1 MALIDKIKSDIQ
13 FRNKVIGGAIIFAL
27 VMVGGVVSVL
37 AMNSSQENEIEE
49 ENKGVIA
56 EVPSDTTRTVG
67 TKRMIYS
74 QMQSFEEEEKK
85 DLKVV
90 ADENIVGKNKEQI
103 AEMEKKED
111 DEIAEYMKQRRE
123 KQKQLEKTSTSRT
136 DRYSSEPS
144 YQPSGYAP
152 QGSRRKY
159 NPYASKEDWTEET
172 DVEFAGYKTGRE
184 KMAERQE
191 TQQVKAEEKRKKR
204 NEVKTFDDLS
214 PSEQRRILLETG
226 QSQYEETA
234 EFSAMIMSSGM
245 VKSGETITIITKED
259 AYLNFEKIPKGTT
272 MAGIVSFGDN
282 RLQVSFSTIRL
293 KKKIVKVNLSLYG
306 LDGLEGLPVGT
317 DLLSK
322 DVSDTGI
329 DEATDI
335 DISGT
340 KVERIG
346 KRLFKSAKSRKELK
360 VDLGR
365 DIMCILVNNNA
376 K

>member
-13 FRNKVIGGAIIFAL
+13 FRNKVIGGAVVFAL

-37 AMNSSQENEIEE
+37 AMNSSQDNAIEQE
-49 ENKGVIA
+49 DKGAIA
-56 EVPSDTTRTVG
+56 EVPSDTTRTVE
-67 TKRMIYS
+67 TKRTIYS
-74 QMQSFEEEEKK
+74 QMKAFEEDEKK

-90 ADENIVGKNKEQI
+90 ADENIVGKNKEEI

-111 DEIAEYMKQRRE
+111 DEIAEYMRQRRE
-123 KQKQLEKTSTSRT
+123 KQKEIEKTSSRT
-136 DRYSSEPS
+136 DRYAAEPA

-159 NPYASKEDWTEET
+159 NPYASKEDWTDET
-172 DVEFAGYKTGRE
+172 DIELAGYKTGRE
-184 KMAERQE
+184 KMAEKQE
-191 TQQVKAEEKRKKR
+191 EQKVVAEQKRKKR

-214 PSEQRRILLETG
+214 PTEQRRILLETG

-306 LDGLEGLPVGT
+306 LDGLEGLPVGS

-335 DISGT
+335 DVTGT
-340 KVERIG
+340 KVEKIG
-346 KRLFKSAKSRKELK
+346 KRLFKSAKSRKEVK

>member
-13 FRNKVIGGAIIFAL
+13 FRNKVIGGAVVFAL

-37 AMNSSQENEIEE
+37 AMNSKQDNSTELED
-49 ENKGVIA
+49 KGAIA
-56 EVPSDTTRTVG
+56 EVPSDTTRTVE
-67 TKRMIYS
+67 TKRTIYS
-74 QMQSFEEEEKK
+74 QMQAFEEDEKK

-90 ADENIVGKNKEQI
+90 ADENIVGKNKEEI

-111 DEIAEYMKQRRE
+111 DEIAEYMRQRRE
-123 KQKQLEKTSTSRT
+123 KQKELEKSSSRT

-144 YQPSGYAP
+144 YQSSGYAP

-159 NPYASKEDWTEET
+159 NPYASKEDWTDET
-172 DVEFAGYKTGRE
+172 DIELAGYKTGRE
-184 KMAERQE
+184 KMAEKQE
-191 TQQVKAEEKRKKR
+191 EQKVVAEQKRKKR

-214 PSEQRRILLETG
+214 PTEQRRILLETG
-226 QSQYEETA
+226 QSQYEETV

-306 LDGLEGLPVGT
+306 LDGLEGLPVGS

-322 DVSDTGI
+322 DVSDTRI
-329 DEATDI
+329 EEATDI
-335 DISGT
+335 DVTGT
-340 KVERIG
+340 KAERIG
-346 KRLFKSAKSRKELK
+346 KRLFKSAKSRKEVK